1 MDLLKELVKA
11 GLVFDDVAVEELDI
25 DMWQLK
31 FDLGTIPR
39 GNYVGGYW
47 GDVSI
52 ADTTATLTV
61 TVGDLYE
68 EDEFN
73 IGEGT
78 VNLNYV
84 GNSGL
89 AYTSELEALITDRI
103 QDLYP
108 GLNASGSEQGMQG
121 DDYLSLDLWT
131 QKNLMPAHTHR
142 KKEVDLCPVFCYTMH
157 IV

>member
-11 GLVFDDVAVEELDI
+11 GLVFDDVQVEELDT
-25 DMWQLK
+25 DLWQLK
-31 FDLGTIPR
+31 FDLGTIPG

-52 ADTTATLTV
+52 ADTTATLTL

-78 VNLNYV
+78 VNLDYV

-89 AYTSELEALITDRI
+89 AYTSELETLITDRI

-131 QKNLMPAHTHR
+131 RKNLDATA
-142 KKEVDLCPVFCYTMH
+142 YAS
-157 IV
+157 

>member
-31 FDLGTIPR
+31 FDLGTIPG

-131 QKNLMPAHTHR
+131 QKNLDATA
-142 KKEVDLCPVFCYTMH
+142 YAS
-157 IV
+157 

>member
-11 GLVFDDVAVEELDI
+11 GLVFDGVAVEELDT
-25 DMWQLK
+25 DMWKLK
-31 FDLGTIPR
+31 FDLGVIPG
-39 GNYVGGYW
+39 GNYKGGFW

-73 IGEGT
+73 LGEGT

-84 GNSGL
+84 GDSGL
-89 AYTSELEALITDRI
+89 AYTSELETLITDRI
-103 QDLYP
+103 HCLLYTSP
-108 GLNASGSEQGMQG
+108 SPRDS
-121 DDYLSLDLWT
+121 
-131 QKNLMPAHTHR
+131 
-142 KKEVDLCPVFCYTMH
+142 
-157 IV
+157 

>member
-31 FDLGTIPR
+31 FDLGTIPG

-131 QKNLMPAHTHR
+131 QKNLDAGA
-142 KKEVDLCPVFCYTMH
+142 YAS
-157 IV
+157 

>member
-1 MDLLKELVKA
+1 MDLLRELVKA
-11 GLVFDDVAVEELDI
+11 GLVFDGVAVEELDT

-31 FDLGTIPR
+31 FDLGVIPG
-39 GNYVGGYW
+39 GNYKGGFW

-73 IGEGT
+73 IGEGK

-84 GNSGL
+84 GDSGL
-89 AYTSELEALITDRI
+89 AYTSELETLITDRI

-108 GLNASGSEQGMQG
+108 GLMSCGSEYGMQC

-131 QKNLMPAHTHR
+131 QQNLDATA
-142 KKEVDLCPVFCYTMH
+142 YAS
-157 IV
+157 

>member
-31 FDLGTIPR
+31 FDLGTIPG

-52 ADTTATLTV
+52 ADTSATLTV

-131 QKNLMPAHTHR
+131 QKNLDATA
-142 KKEVDLCPVFCYTMH
+142 YAS
-157 IV
+157 

>member
-31 FDLGTIPR
+31 FDLGTIPG

-52 ADTTATLTV
+52 SDTTATLTV

-78 VNLNYV
+78 VNLN
-84 GNSGL
+84 
-89 AYTSELEALITDRI
+89 
-103 QDLYP
+103 
-108 GLNASGSEQGMQG
+108 
-121 DDYLSLDLWT
+121 
-131 QKNLMPAHTHR
+131 
-142 KKEVDLCPVFCYTMH
+142 
-157 IV
+157 

>member
-31 FDLGTIPR
+31 FDLGTIPG

-52 ADTTATLTV
+52 SDTTATLTV

-108 GLNASGSEQGMQG
+108 GLNACGSEQGMQG

-131 QKNLMPAHTHR
+131 QKNLDAGA
-142 KKEVDLCPVFCYTMH
+142 YAS
-157 IV
+157 

>member
-1 MDLLKELVKA
+1 
-11 GLVFDDVAVEELDI
+11 
-25 DMWQLK
+25 
-31 FDLGTIPR
+31 
-39 GNYVGGYW
+39 
-47 GDVSI
+47 VSI

-131 QKNLMPAHTHR
+131 QKNLDATA
-142 KKEVDLCPVFCYTMH
+142 YAS
-157 IV
+157 

>member
-11 GLVFDDVAVEELDI
+11 GLVFDDVAVEQLDI

-31 FDLGTIPR
+31 FDLGTIPG

-131 QKNLMPAHTHR
+131 QKNLDAGA
-142 KKEVDLCPVFCYTMH
+142 YAS
-157 IV
+157 

>member
-1 MDLLKELVKA
+1 MDLLRELVKA
-11 GLVFDDVAVEELDI
+11 GLVFDGVAVEELDT

-31 FDLGTIPR
+31 FDLG
-39 GNYVGGYW
+39 
-47 GDVSI
+47 
-52 ADTTATLTV
+52 ATLTV

-84 GNSGL
+84 GDSGL
-89 AYTSELEALITDRI
+89 AYTSELETLITDRI

-108 GLNASGSEQGMQG
+108 GLMSCGSEYGMQC

-131 QKNLMPAHTHR
+131 QQNLDATA
-142 KKEVDLCPVFCYTMH
+142 YAS
-157 IV
+157 

>member
-31 FDLGTIPR
+31 FDLGTIPG

-52 ADTTATLTV
+52 SDTAATLTV

-131 QKNLMPAHTHR
+131 QKNLDAGA
-142 KKEVDLCPVFCYTMH
+142 YAS
-157 IV
+157 

>member
-31 FDLGTIPR
+31 FDLGTIPG

-108 GLNASGSEQGMQG
+108 GLMASGSEQGMQG

-131 QKNLMPAHTHR
+131 QKNLDATA
-142 KKEVDLCPVFCYTMH
+142 YAS
-157 IV
+157 

>member
-11 GLVFDDVAVEELDI
+11 GLVFDGVAVEELDI

-31 FDLGTIPR
+31 FDLGTIPG

-131 QKNLMPAHTHR
+131 QKNLDAGA
-142 KKEVDLCPVFCYTMH
+142 YAS
-157 IV
+157 